1 VVMLGDLLGQAQGA
15 EAVLPARLVREI
27 EAAGAEPA
35 AFARLAVSRF
45 ERHAS
50 PEDWVELMSRLPG
63 ADDPAEACLE
73 FMVRWS
79 LRRAP
84 PAPAPA
90 QEEPHDDHTP
100 GE

>member
-1 VVMLGDLLGQAQGA
+1 MLGDLLGHAQGA
-15 EAVLPARLVREI
+15 GAVLPEPLAREI
-27 EAAGAEPA
+27 EAAGSEPA
-35 AFARLAVSRF
+35 AFARIAVSRF

-63 ADDPAEACLE
+63 AADPAEACLE

-79 LRRAP
+79 LRRAQ

-90 QEEPHDDHTP
+90 QEEPHDEHTP
-100 GE
+100 RE